1 MKNKKIIY
9 YWASNEDN
17 NNGEGILANN
27 FIDLV
32 KTNYKNFK
40 IEPINKIKN
49 INQETIFFKYILPF
63 WGVIKLWKY
72 YVLGKKIC
80 YVNFLPAWNFLLIIL
95 LPPTTIIGPVTGS
108 INRFTYNKLLK
119 FFTLIGLKILKIR
132 FKKIIFS
139 HDFFIKYIEKDEK
152 RFLFNFLLYN
162 FKISKESRIK
172 KKYDIIFYIRKHQGK
187 RNEFLVNIISELSY
201 KYKICILG
209 EKIQSN
215 KNIYNMGYVNRRE
228 TQKLIKF
235 SKSAVSTYENLFSYF
250 LLDCLKYKLSIFYNS
265 NFKLNNN
272 ISSNFLFPIN
282 FNNLNKSLKIIEN
295 NFNKKNKKKIFYKKK
310 NFNSYFEDL

>member
-1 MKNKKIIY
+1 M
-9 YWASNEDN
+9 
-17 NNGEGILANN
+17 
-27 FIDLV
+27 
-32 KTNYKNFK
+32 
-40 IEPINKIKN
+40 
-49 INQETIFFKYILPF
+49 
-63 WGVIKLWKY
+63 
-72 YVLGKKIC
+72 
-80 YVNFLPAWNFLLIIL
+80 
-95 LPPTTIIGPVTGS
+95 
-108 INRFTYNKLLK
+108 
-119 FFTLIGLKILKIR
+119 IGLKILKIR

-139 HDFFIKYIEKDEK
+139 HDFFIKYIEKDET

-162 FKISKESRIK
+162 FKTSKESRI
-172 KKYDIIFYIRKHQGK
+172 KKYDIIFYIRKHQSK
-187 RNEFLVNIISELSY
+187 RNEFLVNIISELSN

-215 KNIYNMGYVNRRE
+215 KNIYNMGYVNRKE
-228 TQKLIKF
+228 AQKLIKF